1 MDVAAMSFGKTYCI
15 QRDAVA
21 YLMGMHFNRPFL
33 GLLVVS
39 GCLELR
45 QGDHVT
51 TGGPAPIQRASA
63 RFIEPFFPAI
73 DIITGG
79 SVVLVYSCVK
89 ISRTVAVVVAL
100 LMTAATTNAL
110 AREFRA
116 ADTQS
121 EDYPTVQALRYMG
134 RLIEERSGG
143 RLQIRVFHS
152 RQLGEEKETIEQTRA
167 GAIDLNRTNVA
178 LIGSFVPAMNVL
190 AMPFLFRSTEH
201 LQKVLD
207 GPIGNEIL
215 GSFEPYGFVGLAFY
229 DSGARSVYNSVRP
242 IRSIADMKGLRLRVQ
257 QSELM
262 SDMIRALGAEPIE
275 LPYGQVRTGLATKLI
290 DGAENNW
297 PSFVTTDHYKYA
309 GHYTLTEHTMSP
321 EVLVMSRKAWD
332 SLSEEDRTIF
342 REAALQSS
350 RFMRERWKDLE
361 EQSRRQAAGAG
372 VTIVTDFDRK
382 PFEAAMAP
390 LYAKAQR
397 DPAAAQLIE
406 RIRKV
411 D

>member
-1 MDVAAMSFGKTYCI
+1 
-15 QRDAVA
+15 
-21 YLMGMHFNRPFL
+21 
-33 GLLVVS
+33 
-39 GCLELR
+39 
-45 QGDHVT
+45 
-51 TGGPAPIQRASA
+51 
-63 RFIEPFFPAI
+63 
-73 DIITGG
+73 
-79 SVVLVYSCVK
+79 
-89 ISRTVAVVVAL
+89 
-100 LMTAATTNAL
+100 MTAATTNAL

-190 AMPFLFRSTEH
+190 AMPFLFRSIEH
-201 LQKVLD
+201 QQRVLD
-207 GPIGNEIL
+207 GPIGTEIL
-215 GSFEPYGFVGLAFY
+215 NSFAPYGFVGLAFY
-229 DSGARSVYNSVRP
+229 DSGARSIYNSVRP
-242 IRSIADMKGLRLRVQ
+242 VRSIADIKGLRIRVQ

-262 SDMIRALGAEPIE
+262 SDMIRSLGAEPIE
-275 LPYGQVRTGLATKLI
+275 LPYGQVLTGLATKLI

-309 GHYTLTEHTMSP
+309 GFYTLTEHTMSP
-321 EVLVMSRKAWD
+321 EVLVMSQKAWQ
-332 SLSEEDRTIF
+332 SLSAEDQKIF
-342 REAALQSS
+342 RESALRSS
-350 RFMRERWKDLE
+350 HFMREKWKDLE
-361 EQSRRQAAGAG
+361 EASRKQAESAG
-372 VTIVTDFDRK
+372 VTIVKDIDRK
-382 PFEAAMAP
+382 PFEAAMATI
-390 LYAKAQR
+390 YEKAQR

-411 D
+411 E